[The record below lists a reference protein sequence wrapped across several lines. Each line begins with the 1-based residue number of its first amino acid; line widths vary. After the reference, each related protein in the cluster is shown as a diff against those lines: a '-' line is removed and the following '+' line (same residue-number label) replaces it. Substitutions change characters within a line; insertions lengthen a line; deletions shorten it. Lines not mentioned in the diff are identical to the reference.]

1 VIEYLP
7 PTDAQLMQFMQS
19 SGVVSGVNQEEY
31 RSTLEELRT
40 KKEEI
45 YMLQHEV
52 RDLSDQLT

>member
-1 VIEYLP
+1 MIEYLP

-19 SGVVSGVNQEEY
+19 SGVVGGVNQEEY

>member
-19 SGVVSGVNQEEY
+19 SGVAGGVNQEEY

-45 YMLQHEV
+45 YLLQHEV

>member
-7 PTDAQLMQFMQS
+7 PTDAQLMHFMQS
-19 SGVVSGVNQEEY
+19 SGVGGVNQEEFKT
-31 RSTLEELRT
+31 TLEELRT
-40 KKEEI
+40 KKEEV